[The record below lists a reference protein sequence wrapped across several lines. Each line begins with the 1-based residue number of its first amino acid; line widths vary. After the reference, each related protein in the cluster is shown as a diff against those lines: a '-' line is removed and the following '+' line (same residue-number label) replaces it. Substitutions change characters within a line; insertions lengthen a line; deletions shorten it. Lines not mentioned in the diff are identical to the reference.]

1 MEYEIITEANIS
13 LKIPKVAK
21 TFRGPGSK
29 LPGFYNPEMAFSRD
43 VAMFFLGYALR
54 RWWSPEFNLLD
65 ALAGSGSR
73 GLRYKKTFPNVEV
86 HLNDVSSKAVE
97 LIKENAILNNVDV
110 IVHNKD
116 FNILAS
122 EMKFNYIDL
131 DPYGSPAHF
140 TDALF
145 RGLKAKGFAAIT
157 ATDTAALFGT
167 YKRVVLRRYGSI
179 NFRNMFSKEAGVR
192 ILIYFILREAGKWDY
207 AIFPH
212 LVYANSHH
220 VRVHISAIK
229 SATKADD
236 IIKKYVGYVIIH
248 DDGNMEFSKE
258 PCGNYLG
265 PLWIGPIFD
274 KDLLLYMREHLKEYP
289 THATKKL
296 EKMVEIWIKEGNIN
310 APYYNIHDLAR
321 KYNIKQTPKID
332 KIVTALREMGYKA
345 SRTHFDP
352 LCIKT
357 NAPVKDIIYASK
369 GNIPYK

>member
-1 MEYEIITEANIS
+1 MEYEIITEANLS
-13 LKIPKVAK
+13 LKIPKIAK

-43 VAMFFLGYALR
+43 VAIFFLGYILNK
-54 RWWSPEFNLLD
+54 WGSSGFKLLD

-73 GLRYKKTFPNVEV
+73 GLRYKKTFPETEV
-86 HLNDVSSKAVE
+86 HLNDISSKAVE
-97 LIKENAILNNVDV
+97 IIKENAKLNKLEV

-122 EMKFNYIDL
+122 EKKFDYIDL
-131 DPYGSPAHF
+131 DPYGSPVHF

-145 RGLKAKGFAAIT
+145 RGLKARGFAAIT

-192 ILIYFILREAGKWDY
+192 ILIHFLLREAGKWDY
-207 AIFPH
+207 AVFPH
-212 LVYANSHH
+212 LAYANSHH
-220 VRVHISAIK
+220 VRVHISAIR
-229 SATKADD
+229 SATKADE
-236 IIKKYVGYVIIH
+236 IIKKYVGYVIFH
-248 DDGNMEFSKE
+248 EDGSMEFSRKAY
-258 PCGNYLG
+258 GTYLG

-274 KDLLLYMREHLKEYP
+274 LEFLDFMKKHLRSYP
-289 THATKKL
+289 THTIRKL
-296 EKMVEIWIKEGNIN
+296 EKMLEIWHNEGKIN
-310 APYYNIHDLAR
+310 APYYNIHELA
-321 KYNIKQTPKID
+321 KMYNIKQTPKIN
-332 KIVTALREMGYKA
+332 KIVDTLRDMGYEA

-357 NAPVKDIIYASK
+357 NAPIKDIIYASRE
-369 GNIPYK
+369 NSPCI

>member
-1 MEYEIITEANIS
+1 VEYEIITEANIS
-13 LKIPKVAK
+13 LKIPKIAK
-21 TFRGPGSK
+21 TFKGPGSK

-43 VAMFFLGYALR
+43 VAIFFLGYVLR
-54 RWWSPEFNLLD
+54 KWGLSEFNLLD

-73 GLRYKKTFPNVEV
+73 GLRYKKTFPDIEV

-97 LIKENAILNNVDV
+97 LIKENANLNNLEV
-110 IVHNKD
+110 IIHNKD
-116 FNILAS
+116 FNVLAS
-122 EMKFNYIDL
+122 EEKFTYIDL
-131 DPYGSPAHF
+131 DPYGSPVHF

-192 ILIYFILREAGKWDY
+192 ILIHFLLREAGKWDY

-212 LVYANSHH
+212 LAYANSHH
-220 VRVHISAIK
+220 VRIHISAIK

-236 IIKKYVGYVIIH
+236 IIKKYVGYVILH
-248 DDGNMEFSKE
+248 EDGSMEFSKE
-258 PCGNYLG
+258 AYGTYLG

-274 KDLLLYMREHLKEYP
+274 VELLLFMKRHLDVYP
-289 THATKKL
+289 THTTKKI
-296 EKMVEIWIKEGNIN
+296 EKMLEIWVKEGRIN
-310 APYYNIHDLAR
+310 TPYYNIHELAR

-332 KIVTALREMGYKA
+332 KIVNTLKEMGYEA